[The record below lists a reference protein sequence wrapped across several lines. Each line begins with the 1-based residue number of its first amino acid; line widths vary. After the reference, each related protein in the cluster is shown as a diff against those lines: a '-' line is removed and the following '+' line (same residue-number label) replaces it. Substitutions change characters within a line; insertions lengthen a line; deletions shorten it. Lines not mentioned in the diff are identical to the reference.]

1 MSVPPFEQRYKI
13 GINKGLM
20 GFFMLSQVV
29 ERSSHKILNFER
41 PAFNFLNVYLVN
53 SSFVSL
59 NILEVEL
66 LQEVVDGL
74 VHVLCQC
81 VLLAAPVGS
90 SLGAS
95 AGTPRMRTTPF
106 WRFHFHWT
114 MKGKGW
120 TWVARKCRAKGLKP
134 RLTSWVTLHLVCT
147 RIYIF

>member
-1 MSVPPFEQRYKI
+1 
-13 GINKGLM
+13 
-20 GFFMLSQVV
+20 MLSQVV

-59 NILEVEL
+59 NVLEVEL

-74 VHVLCQC
+74 VHVLRQC

-95 AGTPRMRTTPF
+95 AGTPRTRTTPF
-106 WRFHFHWT
+106 WRSDFHWT
-114 MKGKGW
+114 TKGKG
-120 TWVARKCRAKGLKP
+120 
-134 RLTSWVTLHLVCT
+134 
-147 RIYIF
+147 

>member
-1 MSVPPFEQRYKI
+1 
-13 GINKGLM
+13 
-20 GFFMLSQVV
+20 MLSQVV

-74 VHVLCQC
+74 VHVLHQR
-81 VLLAAPVGS
+81 VLLAALVGS

-95 AGTPRMRTTPF
+95 VGTARTRTTPF
-106 WRFHFHWT
+106 WRFHFHWAT
-114 MKGKGW
+114 KGKG
-120 TWVARKCRAKGLKP
+120 
-134 RLTSWVTLHLVCT
+134 
-147 RIYIF
+147 

>member
-1 MSVPPFEQRYKI
+1 
-13 GINKGLM
+13 
-20 GFFMLSQVV
+20 MLSQVV

-74 VHVLCQC
+74 VHVLHQR
-81 VLLAAPVGS
+81 VLLAALVGS

-95 AGTPRMRTTPF
+95 AGTPRTRTTPF
-106 WRFHFHWT
+106 WWFHFHWT
-114 MKGKGW
+114 TKGKG
-120 TWVARKCRAKGLKP
+120 
-134 RLTSWVTLHLVCT
+134 
-147 RIYIF
+147 

>member
-1 MSVPPFEQRYKI
+1 MYKISFCMSVPPFEQRYKI

-29 ERSSHKILNFER
+29 ERSSHKILNFKR

-74 VHVLCQC
+74 VHVLRQH

-90 SLGAS
+90 SRSIVLQGRRGRGPHHFGGS
-95 AGTPRMRTTPF
+95 TFIGLRRGRGELRFQESVEPRD
-106 WRFHFHWT
+106 
-114 MKGKGW
+114 
-120 TWVARKCRAKGLKP
+120 LN
-134 RLTSWVTLHLVCT
+134 LD
-147 RIYIF
+147 

>member
-13 GINKGLM
+13 GINEGLM
-20 GFFMLSQVV
+20 VFFMLSQVV

-74 VHVLCQC
+74 VHVLRQR
-81 VLLAAPVGS
+81 VLLAASVGS
-90 SLGAS
+90 SLSAS
-95 AGTPRMRTTPF
+95 AGTPF

-114 MKGKGW
+114 TKGKG
-120 TWVARKCRAKGLKP
+120 
-134 RLTSWVTLHLVCT
+134 
-147 RIYIF
+147 

>member
-1 MSVPPFEQRYKI
+1 
-13 GINKGLM
+13 
-20 GFFMLSQVV
+20 MLSQVV

-74 VHVLCQC
+74 VHVLHQC
-81 VLLAAPVGS
+81 VLLAAPVGT

-95 AGTPRMRTTPF
+95 TGTLRMRTTPF
-106 WRFHFHWT
+106 WWFHFHWT
-114 MKGKGW
+114 MKGKG
-120 TWVARKCRAKGLKP
+120 
-134 RLTSWVTLHLVCT
+134 
-147 RIYIF
+147 